1 MGRVTPAPA
10 HQEGAALR
18 LLSPKNAR
26 RACPPQFRREL
37 FYLSAPMLAGHIL
50 MGFTLE
56 EYCQNWQ
63 SGFNPRFPPWFAQ
76 TV

>member
-26 RACPPQFRREL
+26 RASPPQFRREL
-37 FYLSAPMLAGHIL
+37 FYLSAPMLAEHIL
-50 MGFTLE
+50 AGFVRA
-56 EYCQNWQ
+56 EYCQN
-63 SGFNPRFPPWFAQ
+63 
-76 TV
+76 

>member
-26 RACPPQFRREL
+26 RAIPPQSRREL
-37 FYLSAPMLAGHIL
+37 FYPSAPMLAEHIL
-50 MGFTLE
+50 AGFIRDA
-56 EYCQNWQ
+56 YCQN
-63 SGFNPRFPPWFAQ
+63 
-76 TV
+76 